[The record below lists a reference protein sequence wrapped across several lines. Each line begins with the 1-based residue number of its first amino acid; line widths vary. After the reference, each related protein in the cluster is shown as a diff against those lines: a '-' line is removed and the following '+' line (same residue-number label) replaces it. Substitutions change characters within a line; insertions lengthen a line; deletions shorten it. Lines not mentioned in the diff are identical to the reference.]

1 MPTVEEVLRQSG
13 FTNEQ
18 IAALDQRAVTA
29 FSGVLTEATK
39 AQSAAEQ
46 QRAEAK
52 AAQDAA
58 ELAQRSNVD
67 FYENRIA
74 PSLTAWE
81 EEKQRLE
88 NDRAKANAEAAFY
101 RVQAEEAKKTGFIPA
116 EAPGFDPAK
125 FAPPA
130 NGNGQVRDPN
140 SGRYVAG
147 VPGATPG
154 SPTFNVN
161 EFAAKAGDA
170 MGIIADIN
178 WNYQTLFGKPL
189 PVSPTELI
197 RKADEQKLDPMT
209 YASRIFNFDARR
221 QELQKQEQEARDQ
234 KLREEAIAPYEQ
246 KLKEKDEESKKALA
260 NKDREWAERTG
271 NNPDIRRPQDNA
283 QMSSIAKAAKTDPA
297 NFDPLLLNDQQR
309 RSLTAQMIRKD
320 MEANTAA

>member
-58 ELAQRSNVD
+58 ELAQRSNID
-67 FYENRIA
+67 FYDNKIA

-88 NDRAKANAEAAFY
+88 NERARTVAEAMFY
-101 RVQAEEAKKTGFIPA
+101 KTQAEEAKKTGFIPTD
-116 EAPGFDPAK
+116 APGFDPSK
-125 FAPPA
+125 FTPP
-130 NGNGQVRDPN
+130 NPNVQPRDPQ
-140 SGRYVAG
+140 GRYVAG
-147 VPGATPG
+147 APGGTPG
-154 SPTFNVN
+154 SPQFVDVN
-161 EFAAKAGDA
+161 QLAARAGDA

-178 WNYQTLFGKPL
+178 WHYQTLFGKPL

-197 RKADEQKLDPMT
+197 KKADELKLDPMT
-209 YASRIFNFDARR
+209 YAARTFNFDARR
-221 QELQKQEQEARDQ
+221 QEIQKQEQEARDQ
-234 KLREEAIAPYEQ
+234 KIREEAVAPWEA
-246 KLKEKDEESKKALA
+246 KLKEKDELSKKALA
-260 NKDREWAERTG
+260 DKDREWAERTG
-271 NNPDIRRPQDNA
+271 SNPDIRRPQA
-283 QMSSIAKAAKTDPA
+283 SPQMTEIAKASKADPTL
-297 NFDPLLLNDQQR
+297 DPLNMTDQQR
-309 RSLTAQMIRKD
+309 RVMTAQMIRKD
-320 MEANTAA
+320 IEANNANA

>member
-13 FTNEQ
+13 FTDQQ
-18 IAALDQRAVTA
+18 ISEMDARAISA
-29 FSGVLTEATK
+29 FTGVLG
-39 AQSAAEQ
+39 QAEKERQ
-46 QRAEAK
+46 EAK

-130 NGNGQVRDPN
+130 NGQVRDPN
-140 SGRYVAG
+140 NGRYVAG

-197 RKADEQKLDPMT
+197 KKADEQKLDPMT

-260 NKDREWAERTG
+260 TKDREWAERTG